1 MVIGTGTVEVPMVAQ
16 VQGVELITVVSGT
29 ELLGVMTG
37 VDFSGEGVA
46 FEED

>member
-29 ELLGVMTG
+29 ELLLLGVTF
-37 VDFSGEGVA
+37 D
-46 FEED
+46 EE

>member
-29 ELLGVMTG
+29 ELLGV
-37 VDFSGEGVA
+37 A
-46 FEED
+46 FEEELVTFDEE